1 MEIMNSVSIETQV
14 TLDLDIL
21 HPIIMA
27 PMFLI
32 SNEAMMQSAIRTGI
46 MGVFPSLNYRQPGE
60 LEGIIERLH
69 QYRSDHP
76 EFGGSFG
83 VNLITQNTNPLYK
96 EHLEIC
102 MRLKVPFYIT
112 SLGYAGD
119 VIERAHAYGGKVY
132 CDVVNHRHAEKSNEG
147 GCDGFIAVGAG
158 AGGHA
163 GPLPLHTFIPSLKRK
178 YPDMPVL
185 AAGGIADGYTM
196 LSMMAAG
203 ADGVS
208 IGTRFIASHEAQVS
222 KEYKNAIIEAGLED
236 IVMTTRISG
245 TPCAII
251 NTEYAQ
257 KIGYKQNWIER
268 ILNKN
273 KRTKKYFKMIT
284 QLRGVKKLEK
294 AVKPGS
300 YNSLWCAGQSVEF
313 IKEISSCGH
322 IVNDL
327 LEELTMANKK
337 LNNQFKITL
346 ENKSKAGM

>member
-1 MEIMNSVSIETQV
+1 MEKVQGIKIRNRMTI
-14 TLDLDIL
+14 DLGIT
-21 HPIIMA
+21 HPVIMA
-27 PMFLI
+27 PMFLV
-32 SNEAMMQSAIRTGI
+32 SNESMMQSAIRSGI
-46 MGVFPSLNYRQPGE
+46 MGVFPSLNFRKPGE
-60 LEGIIERLH
+60 LESLIERLH
-69 QYRSDHP
+69 QYRRDHP

-119 VIERAHAYGGKVY
+119 VIHRAHEYGGKVY
-132 CDVVNHRHAEKSNEG
+132 CDVVNHRHAEKSMEG

-163 GPLPLHTFIPSLKRK
+163 GPLPLHTFIPSLKRA
-178 YPDMPVL
+178 YPDMPVI

-203 ADGVS
+203 AEGVS

-222 KEYKNAIIEAGLED
+222 VEYKNAIIDAGIED

-251 NTEYAQ
+251 NTEYAR
-257 KIGYKQNWIER
+257 KIGYKQNWLER
-268 ILNKN
+268 VLNKN

-294 AVKPGS
+294 AVRPGS

-313 IKEISSCGH
+313 IDEIASCDQ
-322 IVNDL
+322 IVDDL
-327 LEELTMANKK
+327 LKEMDLVIKK
-337 LNNQFKITL
+337 LNNQFVNYVNQ
-346 ENKSKAGM
+346 EV